1 MRCQTQKHSRDPA
14 LVTKMCEHVTFHGE
28 ESADGFDLRSF
39 SGKEQLNRRFQEAE
53 RDIGEHHR
61 ATWSW
66 KEEDGWQWLAVAVA
80 DFADG
85 ERRPAVVEG
94 GQPQS

>member
-1 MRCQTQKHSRDPA
+1 M
-14 LVTKMCEHVTFHGE
+14 VVEG
-28 ESADGFDLRSF
+28 G
-39 SGKEQLNRRFQEAE
+39 G
-53 RDIGEHHR
+53 
-61 ATWSW
+61 
-66 KEEDGWQWLAVAVA
+66 WLAVTVA